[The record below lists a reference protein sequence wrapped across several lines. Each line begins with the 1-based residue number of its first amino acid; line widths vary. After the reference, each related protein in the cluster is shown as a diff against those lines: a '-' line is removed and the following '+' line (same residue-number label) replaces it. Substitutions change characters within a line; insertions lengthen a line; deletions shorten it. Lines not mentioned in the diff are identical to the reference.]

1 MGIPGVTRRPAIVC
15 LIATSL
21 LCAGCASGR
30 IVDGVYRDA
39 AGRFQVG
46 IPSAPW
52 RPTPLEGA
60 TLAFRL
66 SELPVAMAL
75 RVDCDAPEPGETLWV
90 ARHLFFGLQDK
101 RTLRQEPILVAGSAG
116 LRSRVTAR
124 LDGRPV
130 EAEGITVRRGGC
142 LADFMYVAAPERF
155 AAGQPGFET
164 FVHSFGPVPAPNAS
178 GSP

>member
-1 MGIPGVTRRPAIVC
+1 MDIPGVTRRLAIVW

-21 LCAGCASGR
+21 LCAGCAAGR

-39 AGRFQVG
+39 ARRFQVD

-52 RPTPLEGA
+52 RSTFIEGA

-90 ARHLFFGLQDK
+90 ARHLFFGLQD
-101 RTLRQEPILVAGSAG
+101 RRALRQEPILVDGTAG
-116 LRSRVTAR
+116 LRSHVTAR

-130 EAEGITVRRGGC
+130 EAEGITVRRAGC
-142 LADFMYVAAPERF
+142 LVDFMYVAAPERF
-155 AAGQPGFET
+155 AAGQPDFEA
-164 FVHSFGPVPAPNAS
+164 FVQSLAPVPAPDAS